1 METNSDASALRDP
14 SEACFRMKP
23 DIHLHVLNPLRGL
36 TLWVGVSLLFGCASS
51 PKPTPQSPSPKANI
65 NFQVVRDAL
74 SLKGISYQYGGE
86 TPKRGFDCSGFVQYV
101 YGRHG
106 VDLPRT
112 AYEMAASLPALDET
126 LREPG
131 DLVFF
136 NTTGKPYSHVGI
148 YIGRNLFVHASSA
161 QGEVLVSELD
171 TPYWS
176 QHYLGTRRAAHHPDK
191 RTGSISVGRWFY

>member
-1 METNSDASALRDP
+1 
-14 SEACFRMKP
+14 MKP
-23 DIHLHVLNPLRGL
+23 KTHHDIAHPACLLLLVLGA
-36 TLWVGVSLLFGCASS
+36 SLLFGCASTL
-51 PKPTPQSPSPKANI
+51 KPAPQPPSPKANI

-74 SLKGISYQYGGE
+74 SLKGISYQYGEE
-86 TPKRGFDCSGFVQYV
+86 TPERGFDCSGFVQYV

-112 AYEMAASLPALDET
+112 AYEMAAELPALDET

-176 QHYLGTRRAAHHPDK
+176 RHYLGTRRPTHHHHK
-191 RTGSISVGRWFY
+191 RMDTVSSGRWFY